1 MKTEVAIREPG
12 AVEAVAEGAGEL
24 AALTREQTE
33 IQSAI
38 VAAKRFPRNEQAA
51 FVRAVNSFTRL
62 TMAESATYN
71 FPRGG
76 KTVEGPSVDCAREL
90 ARIWGNIR
98 YGLRVVTQDADRLH
112 IKAYALDLETNTY
125 VEAEDE
131 FSKLI
136 QRKDKYSGETRWVQ
150 PDERDLRELMNRR
163 GAIAIRN
170 CLLQVLPSDL
180 VEDVLRTA
188 KKTMQKDASSALE
201 KNRDDIVKQVVVA
214 FDRAG
219 VSVSMLEQHLGHKL
233 DVVTGDEVAAL
244 KQILQSIKDGV
255 AKREEFFNLQEGTDK
270 PLGLSAALKAKLA
283 EKIATNIEKKANE
296 KAGVEVNF

>member
-1 MKTEVAIREPG
+1 MRNEIAITTN
-12 AVEAVAEGAGEL
+12 AVEGMVETAGEM
-24 AALTREQTE
+24 AAITREQTE

-62 TMAESATYN
+62 TMAEGATYN

-90 ARIWGNIR
+90 ARVWGNIR
-98 YGLRVVTQDADRLH
+98 YGLRVVSQSSERMH

-136 QRKDKYSGETRWVQ
+136 QRKDKYSGETRWIQ

-170 CLLQVLPSDL
+170 CILQVLPSDL
-180 VEDVLRTA
+180 VDDVLKTA
-188 KKTMQKDASSALE
+188 KHTLQRDASSALE
-201 KNRDDIVKQVVVA
+201 KNRDDIVKQLVVM
-214 FDRAG
+214 FDRQG
-219 VSVSMLEQHLGHKL
+219 VSVSMLEAYLGHKL
-233 DVVTGDEVAAL
+233 DVVTADEVAAL
-244 KQILQSIKDGV
+244 KQILQSIRDGV
-255 AKREEFFNLQEGTDK
+255 AKRDEYFKFETTSAAEPQSVTAAIKARLSDK
-270 PLGLSAALKAKLA
+270 PAASR
-283 EKIATNIEKKANE
+283 T
-296 KAGVEVNF
+296 EVNL

>member
-1 MKTEVAIREPG
+1 MKNEIAILTNAIDG
-12 AVEAVAEGAGEL
+12 IAETAGEM
-24 AALTREQTE
+24 AAVTREQTE

-38 VAAKRFPRNEQAA
+38 VAAKRFPRNEQSA

-62 TMAESATYN
+62 TMAEGATYN

-90 ARIWGNIR
+90 ARVWGNIR
-98 YGLRVVTQDADRLH
+98 YGLRVVSQSSERMH

-136 QRKDKYSGETRWVQ
+136 QRRDKYSGETKWIQ

-170 CLLQVLPSDL
+170 CTLQVLPSDL
-180 VEDVLRTA
+180 VDDVLKTA
-188 KKTMQKDASSALE
+188 KHTLQRDATSALE
-201 KNRDDIVKQVVVA
+201 KNRDDIVKQLVVM
-214 FDRAG
+214 FDRQG
-219 VSVSMLEQHLGHKL
+219 VSVSMLEAYLGHKL
-233 DVVTGDEVAAL
+233 DVVTADEVAAL
-244 KQILQSIKDGV
+244 KQILQSIRDGV
-255 AKREEFFNLQEGTDK
+255 AKRDEFFKFDVAQSSEPQSVTAAIKARLSDK
-270 PLGLSAALKAKLA
+270 PAASR
-283 EKIATNIEKKANE
+283 T
-296 KAGVEVNF
+296 EVNL